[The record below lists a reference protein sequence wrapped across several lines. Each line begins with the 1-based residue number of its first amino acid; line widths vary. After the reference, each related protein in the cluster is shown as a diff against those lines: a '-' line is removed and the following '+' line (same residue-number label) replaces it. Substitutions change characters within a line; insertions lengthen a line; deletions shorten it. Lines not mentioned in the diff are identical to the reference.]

1 MVKHIMSGVPYSSN
15 ETDADVGPRPATWY
29 DGTPITST
37 VWDNIIAQDNLLV
50 NGHIGSRPAN
60 KSDTIWGILSADDGQ
75 GSAGK
80 ALIVDNTG
88 AIANIQGIG
97 INTTTPTER
106 LHIVN
111 GDVLLTGGTI
121 NVGKN
126 EDQTA
131 HFGRGRI
138 SHFNITNSQT
148 GATTSSVSFSHHD
161 CALSTDFAL
170 LQTEDGETLLNS
182 DTGKHIEFRL
192 GGVEKMRL
200 HTNGF
205 LGINQQAPTEALDV
219 GGNIKASGNV
229 VATNIKNYYQTVN
242 SANSTVGDSGSS
254 TQITNAGCPSTASDW
269 TRYLSWKT
277 SGDDTINS
285 NSNVF
290 SPQNYGLKALV
301 AGTYKITVNMAF
313 QAEGQNQS
321 IVIRLAKNT
330 LNDEV
335 ADSNQEN
342 PGPLAGTGY
351 QPGFTGAN
359 TGKVNSFGAAS
370 ITHIMT
376 LAVNDEVS
384 VYTTNVGQV
393 HGSGVNSHT
402 REGYSQL
409 LVEYLG

>member
-15 ETDADVGPRPATWY
+15 ETDADVGARPATWY

-111 GDVLLTGGTI
+111 GNIKTTGGTI
-121 NVGKN
+121 
-126 EDQTA
+126 TA
-131 HFGRGRI
+131 EG
-138 SHFNITNSQT
+138 NITT
-148 GATTSSVSFSHHD
+148 
-161 CALSTDFAL
+161 
-170 LQTEDGETLLNS
+170 
-182 DTGKHIEFRL
+182 
-192 GGVEKMRL
+192 
-200 HTNGF
+200 
-205 LGINQQAPTEALDV
+205 
-219 GGNIKASGNV
+219 SGNV
-229 VATNIKNYYQTVN
+229 IATNIKNYYQTVN